1 MAYSPYLA
9 QPAAAALDSR
19 PLSYKDRG
27 GGARV
32 SRGRKARP
40 AAAVKSGR
48 RRGGDGGVWDA
59 GIIYDADDH
68 VQDLGFDDDMQAK
81 VGSLPRGWESERE
94 LTDIDEDVYDD
105 IDEDESDALMG
116 AHVGA
121 NNSVSSQPL
130 CECTSVDA

>member
-1 MAYSPYLA
+1 M
-9 QPAAAALDSR
+9 
-19 PLSYKDRG
+19 G
-27 GGARV
+27 
-32 SRGRKARP
+32 RGRKARP
-40 AAAVKSGR
+40 AAAVNSGR

-116 AHVGA
+116 ADVGA

>member
-1 MAYSPYLA
+1 MAYSPYLS
-9 QPAAAALDSR
+9 QPAAPALASR
-19 PLSYKDRG
+19 PTSYKDRG
-27 GGARV
+27 GGGRV
-32 SRGRKARP
+32 GRGRKARLA
-40 AAAVKSGR
+40 AAAVKSDR
-48 RRGGDGGVWDA
+48 RHSDGGVWDA

-68 VQDLGFDDDMQAK
+68 VQDLGFDDYMQAK

-94 LTDIDEDVYDD
+94 LADIDEDVYDD

-116 AHVGA
+116 ADVGA